1 MNVEKKKSRVTVAVL
16 MVFIMACVALTV
28 SSSNVFAKSRPFF
41 FRVSYN
47 QENGQEA
54 DGWRRGN
61 VPASNR
67 WSVLLTRSGKGK
79 GSLTDFWLEAEDA
92 INVSPY
98 IRVRCGGGWYSQ
110 TAYKSAKGR
119 KVYLTA
125 EDNNDK
131 PAGYNVRGRWK
142 VRE

>member
-1 MNVEKKKSRVTVAVL
+1 MNVEKKKIRVTVAVL

-61 VPASNR
+61 VPASLMGVDGLFDNYR
-67 WSVLLTRSGKGK
+67 LVRLLVSAVRVPASKETTSVDR
-79 GSLTDFWLEAEDA
+79 
-92 INVSPY
+92 
-98 IRVRCGGGWYSQ
+98 
-110 TAYKSAKGR
+110 KSAC
-119 KVYLTA
+119 
-125 EDNNDK
+125 
-131 PAGYNVRGRWK
+131 
-142 VRE
+142 RERV